1 MRIAICDDDFA
12 EVKMISQH
20 IRSHKHP
27 HEVTLFASPIPLLEQ
42 VYSGAEFDLVFLDI
56 QMPDGNG
63 WEIAKKLKSLNRNI
77 YIAMVTVLGE
87 YIFDCFDRVNWFAP
101 KPVTCDKILK
111 IIDDAEV
118 KLNPKVFL
126 FKAKRTQ
133 LALSSQEIVYIEV
146 NHNNLT
152 FHTLTDCHRI
162 RMTLKSAR
170 AILSGSSQFVQIH
183 NSFIINLA
191 YYKCMD
197 SSDIV
202 LHNGLRLRLTR
213 TYRNLF
219 FLALSEYV
227 RGGS

>member
-1 MRIAICDDDFA
+1 MRL
-12 EVKMISQH
+12 Q
-20 IRSHKHP
+20 
-27 HEVTLFASPIPLLEQ
+27 
-42 VYSGAEFDLVFLDI
+42 
-56 QMPDGNG
+56 
-63 WEIAKKLKSLNRNI
+63 
-77 YIAMVTVLGE
+77 
-87 YIFDCFDRVNWFAP
+87 
-101 KPVTCDKILK
+101 

-118 KLNPKVFL
+118 KLSPKVFL
-126 FKAKRTQ
+126 FKAERTQ

-152 FHTLTDCHRI
+152 FHTLTDCHSI

-170 AILSGSSQFVQIH
+170 AILSVSSQFVQIH

-202 LHNGLRLRLTR
+202 LQNGLRLRLTR

-227 RGGS
+227 RGVS